1 MTRKDQLVLL
11 FSNSLRQSQELFRK
25 VVKVYSEVEGGPRRM
40 DDNAYSMTL
49 DNGSRV
55 LSLPGSE
62 ESILGYTPNL
72 VIIDEAAVVGDKF
85 FKAVNPMLAASHGSL
100 IVASSPRGKRGFFW
114 NDIWK
119 DSENN
124 KQWKYIRVLAEECPR
139 ITTKFLEQ
147 QLQLLGQDWFDQ
159 EYHCKF
165 LEVSGTL
172 FSDDMINAIF
182 TDDGHV
188 IDPGVFQ
195 FNLLDEGAGWQK
207 QFEMSGYDEGD

>member
-1 MTRKDQLVLL
+1 M
-11 FSNSLRQSQELFRK
+11 
-25 VVKVYSEVEGGPRRM
+25 VKVYSAVDDGPHRT
-40 DDNAYSMTL
+40 DDNAYSLTL

-72 VIIDEAAVVGDKF
+72 IVIDEAAVVGEKF

-114 NDIWK
+114 EIWK
-119 DSENN
+119 NQENN
-124 KQWKYIRVLAEECPR
+124 PQWKTFMVKAEECPR
-139 ITTKFLEQ
+139 ITPQFLAQ
-147 QLQLLGQDWFDQ
+147 QQAMLGDDWFEQ

-182 TDDGHV
+182 TDDGFV
-188 IDPGVFQ
+188 IDPGAFQ
-195 FNLLDEGAGWQK
+195 FNLLEEGAGWQRA
-207 QFEMSGYDEGD
+207 FEGFSDAGD